1 MCRQSADSRQG
12 MKDPGSRNTD
22 IPCYPLSMAAD
33 FQPLSDRDL
42 PPANCQ
48 IFNLVKHSCMEL
60 SDGREDG
67 WNPNPADKIEDSIRS
82 QTVTMHY
89 NHNTATFY
97 PTSQPTITSTT
108 STLSSTPTGLVVSIT
123 GSANSTPSANYTRT
137 SFETVTVPYTSGDLS
152 TITAYPSMASQTGGE
167 GA

>member
-1 MCRQSADSRQG
+1 MRRRSADSRQG
-12 MKDPGSRNTD
+12 MKDHGSRNTD
-22 IPCYPLSMAAD
+22 IPCYPLSMVAD

-48 IFNLVKHSCMEL
+48 IFNFVKHSCMEL

-67 WNPNPADKIEDSIRS
+67 WNPNPADKIEDSIRG

-97 PTSQPTITSTT
+97 PTDQPTITPTT
-108 STLSSTPTGLVVSIT
+108 STLSSASTGLVVSIT
-123 GSANSTPSANYTRT
+123 VIANSTLSANNTQT
-137 SFETVTVPYTSGDLS
+137 SFMAVTVPYTSEEPS
-152 TITAYPSMASQTGGE
+152 TITTYPSLTSQTGE
-167 GA
+167 ASA